1 MTDKTDGARAPVQ
14 TRNPSDHP
22 TYDGALAV
30 VARHHGIDLELLHG
44 SSDQTRAPNEDVFYL
59 QLARALL
66 FLAAHDHE
74 WASPRAIAAISAID
88 VATPQEAERR
98 EKERSERGPLIAGK
112 RAFDVLR
119 NAAKRSVAAAT
130 DIVKKSGIPAPGRGR
145 PAILTRDGQRIA
157 DIMTAAKVSYSR
169 PWPNG
174 WSKLESYLQKK
185 AQELPTAAKRSRYKK
200 EMNDLIGRRGARA
213 REVYRTIKN
222 HQERSDDF
230 LAQMFAE

>member
-1 MTDKTDGARAPVQ
+1 
-14 TRNPSDHP
+14 
-22 TYDGALAV
+22 
-30 VARHHGIDLELLHG
+30 
-44 SSDQTRAPNEDVFYL
+44 
-59 QLARALL
+59 
-66 FLAAHDHE
+66 
-74 WASPRAIAAISAID
+74 
-88 VATPQEAERR
+88 
-98 EKERSERGPLIAGK
+98 
-112 RAFDVLR
+112 
-119 NAAKRSVAAAT
+119 
-130 DIVKKSGIPAPGRGR
+130 
-145 PAILTRDGQRIA
+145 
-157 DIMTAAKVSYSR
+157 MTAAKVSYSR